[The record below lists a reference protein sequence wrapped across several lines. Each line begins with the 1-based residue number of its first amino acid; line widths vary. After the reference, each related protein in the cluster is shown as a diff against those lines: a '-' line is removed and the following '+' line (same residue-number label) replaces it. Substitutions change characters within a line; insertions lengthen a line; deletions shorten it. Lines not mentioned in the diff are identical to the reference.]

1 MMDSIVIA
9 ATGDGTEPVSVDL
22 AKAHCRVDVDDDD
35 ALFESVYI
43 PAARQTVE
51 DYTGLVLLAGDVDVI
66 VPGGSA
72 GTNFIPLPVQ
82 PVDSMTAL
90 STVTSDGIETP
101 LDLAE
106 YGVTVTVFRAGS
118 PQIIRTRKQLPSA
131 WAYRAQYATGFGN
144 CPPALLLAILEF
156 VGDAYENREA
166 QQSSQTINDNPRA
179 VRLMDPFR
187 LTFGV

>member
-1 MMDSIVIA
+1 MASIVIA

-35 ALFESVYI
+35 VLFESVYI

-51 DYTGLVLLAGDVDVI
+51 GYTGLALLAADVDVI
-66 VPGGSA
+66 VPGGRA
-72 GTNFIPLPVQ
+72 GTNSIPLPVQ
-82 PVDSMTAL
+82 PVDSITAL

-118 PQIIRTRKQLPSA
+118 PQMITTRKQLPSA

-144 CPPALLLAILEF
+144 CPPALLLAILEYI
-156 VGDAYENREA
+156 GDAYENRES
-166 QQSSQTINDNPRA
+166 QQSEHTMQENPRA
-179 VRLMDPFR
+179 IALMVPFR